1 MLPPHHPETMNYPEQ
16 NHWKTTPDL
25 WEKLKP
31 LARQMRKEP
40 TPAEAALWQCL
51 RGKKVLGFRF
61 RRQHAI
67 ERFIVDFYCR
77 KAKLI
82 VEIDGPIHQYTI
94 KEDAARQEFLVSK
107 GLAILRFRNEEVL
120 GDCDDVIERIEA
132 VLRSYL

>member
-1 MLPPHHPETMNYPEQ
+1 MNYPEQ

-40 TPAEAALWQCL
+40 TPAEAKLWQCL
-51 RGKKVLGFRF
+51 RGKKVLGFKF

-82 VEIDGPIHQYTI
+82 VEVDGPIHQYTV

-120 GDCDDVIERIEA
+120 GDCDDVLERIEA
-132 VLRSYL
+132 VLRP

>member
-1 MLPPHHPETMNYPEQ
+1 M
-16 NHWKTTPDL
+16 

-40 TPAEAALWQCL
+40 TPAEAELWQCL

-82 VEIDGPIHQYTI
+82 IEVDGPIHQYTV
-94 KEDAARQEFLVSK
+94 KEDAARQEFLESK
-107 GLAILRFRNEEVL
+107 GLALLRFRNEEVL
-120 GDCDDVIERIEA
+120 EDCDDVIERIEET
-132 VLRSYL
+132 LRLYL

>member
-1 MLPPHHPETMNYPEQ
+1 MNYPEQ